1 MYRDDDERE
10 RWAVPTHTHT
20 HIDGKGKKDVTAARS
35 GRRLAQSRGNNAIT
49 FGSWEKPRPN
59 RVRAALGVCV
69 CIRHT
74 HKGTW
79 LTCFDCLFQ
88 KTNIDS
94 RAQHRQTD
102 EIVEKGEIF
111 AQASAKVSFFLIWEI
126 GALYKR
132 EDEEELY
139 RIDPRYNRLTTVEKA
154 KENNKKSQ
162 PSEYKK
168 RRKSWD
174 QFFIFY
180 SPCEKRKRNG
190 YTIGLDS
197 YIVLFFFFFFFSHKT
212 FFFFF
217 SKEG

>member
-1 MYRDDDERE
+1 MYRDDDDERE
-10 RWAVPTHTHT
+10 RGGRFPHTHTHT
-20 HIDGKGKKDVTAARS
+20 HTDGKGKKKDVTAARS

-69 CIRHT
+69 FIRHT

-102 EIVEKGEIF
+102 RRNSWKRGNIF
-111 AQASAKVSFFLIWEI
+111 AHQASTKVSFFLIWEI

-139 RIDPRYNRLTTVEKA
+139 RIDPRYIRLTTVEKA
-154 KENNKKSQ
+154 KENNKKE
-162 PSEYKK
+162 PTE
-168 RRKSWD
+168 W
-174 QFFIFY
+174 I
-180 SPCEKRKRNG
+180 
-190 YTIGLDS
+190 
-197 YIVLFFFFFFFSHKT
+197 
-212 FFFFF
+212 
-217 SKEG
+217 

>member
-102 EIVEKGEIF
+102 RRNSWKRGNICPSVC
-111 AQASAKVSFFLIWEI
+111 QSLFLSYLRDWSVIKRRRG
-126 GALYKR
+126 GA
-132 EDEEELY
+132 
-139 RIDPRYNRLTTVEKA
+139 IDPRYIRLTTVEKA

-174 QFFIFY
+174 QFFFY
-180 SPCEKRKRNG
+180 SSCEKE
-190 YTIGLDS
+190 
-197 YIVLFFFFFFFSHKT
+197 
-212 FFFFF
+212 
-217 SKEG
+217 KEMATQSI

>member
-1 MYRDDDERE
+1 MVVASRQHINTKGGWIFFLFFSFFLGDERKDYSICTETTTRE

-102 EIVEKGEIF
+102 RRNSWKRGNICPSVC
-111 AQASAKVSFFLIWEI
+111 QSLFL
-126 GALYKR
+126 
-132 EDEEELY
+132 
-139 RIDPRYNRLTTVEKA
+139 
-154 KENNKKSQ
+154 
-162 PSEYKK
+162 
-168 RRKSWD
+168 
-174 QFFIFY
+174 
-180 SPCEKRKRNG
+180 
-190 YTIGLDS
+190 S
-197 YIVLFFFFFFFSHKT
+197 YLRDWSVI
-212 FFFFF
+212 
-217 SKEG
+217 